1 MAKIKKG
8 DDVIVTTGKDK
19 GKRGV
24 VLRVLPADNK
34 IVVEGI
40 AMVKRHTKPDPNKG
54 SAGGIIEKE
63 MPIHISNVQIF
74 DTVSNK
80 GSRIGYRTLEDG
92 KKTRYFKVSNEIV
105 DV

>member
-24 VLRVLPADNK
+24 VLRVLPLEDRV
-34 IVVEGI
+34 IVEGVAI
-40 AMVKRHTKPDPNKG
+40 AKRHTKPDPNKG
-54 SAGGIIEKE
+54 IAGGIVEKE
-63 MPIHISNVQIF
+63 MPIHISNVQVF
-74 DTVSNK
+74 DTTSSK
-80 GSRIGYRTLEDG
+80 GSRIGYRTLDDG
-92 KKTRYFKVSNEIV
+92 KKVRYFKASSEIV